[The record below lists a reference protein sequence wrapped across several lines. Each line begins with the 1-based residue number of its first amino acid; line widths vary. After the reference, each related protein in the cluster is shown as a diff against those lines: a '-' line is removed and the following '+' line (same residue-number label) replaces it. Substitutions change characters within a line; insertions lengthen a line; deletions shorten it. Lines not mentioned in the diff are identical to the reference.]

1 LLDKSNNLRKY
12 IKLSQPLVFQKGNI
26 EFILESLET
35 NCDHDYVEYF
45 QKVPNT
51 KLLYTFR
58 VVKLAPAFT
67 INITMKVLKTQRVLY
82 KMEDIKGCDF
92 LNNPVL
98 FKVFGET
105 YKHLVVNG
113 SYFKCPIKPKVYYLK
128 NEGTV
133 SMIPTVHPPGRFQ
146 LTTRIKMAE
155 SRQPF
160 VMEMLWKYK
169 IVRIK

>member
-1 LLDKSNNLRKY
+1 MS
-12 IKLSQPLVFQKGNI
+12 ICLSVRMSTGTTGNTIVFQKGNI
-26 EFILESLET
+26 QFVLESLET

-45 QKVPNT
+45 HKVPGS
-51 KLLYTFR
+51 KLLYSFR

-67 INITMKVLKTQRVLY
+67 INITMKVVKTQRIFYSV
-82 KMEDIKGCDF
+82 ENIKGCDF

-98 FKVFGET
+98 FKMFGET
-105 YKHLVVNG
+105 YKRLVVNG
-113 SYFKCPIKPKVYYLK
+113 SYFKCPIKPKVYLIK
-128 NEGTV
+128 NDGLMTMV
-133 SMIPTVHPPGRFQ
+133 PSIHPPESFQ
-146 LTTRIKMAE
+146 LSVRIRMGE